1 MVNFAA
7 LRNGRLCAFLLLLGS
22 TDSALYALR
31 CRWLL
36 FDDVR
41 GPSSQVPNPNSKAPT
56 NPSSDVPANP
66 NSEVQAH
73 KSQPSAQRSQLTSP
87 GLESSRPNSS
97 LLRCSSSQIPARTS
111 SRVPIQRPQLRNH
124 GIQPLQCWGASTAYG
139 SDSSH
144 SAAAELT
151 RAMAIMGGHGMVGTA
166 LRHAFLHMLRRHFA
180 LAVMAGARANKL
192 QLAVT
197 LRGASGATGLRRPH
211 QSKPLGTGGLAAR
224 CHGTKGELLAERFMN
239 SSAAAMK
246 EVPPQYSSGQS
257 AR

>member
-7 LRNGRLCAFLLLLGS
+7 LRNGRLCACSCL
-22 TDSALYALR
+22 TDSALYFLR
-31 CRWLL
+31 GRWLL

-56 NPSSDVPANP
+56 NPSSHVPANP
-66 NSEVQAH
+66 GSEVQAH
-73 KSQPSAQRSQLTSP
+73 KSQPSAQRSQLTSTGSQMP
-87 GLESSRPNSS
+87 AQRFQLKVPMQSSQHAPTHRHHATGPSLESSRPNSS

-151 RAMAIMGGHGMVGTA
+151 RAMAITGGHGMVGAA
-166 LRHAFLHMLRRHFA
+166 LRHALLHMGATHRARQKVA
-180 LAVMAGARANKL
+180 KAIMAGARANKL
-192 QLAVT
+192 QGSDLA
-197 LRGASGATGLRRPH
+197 RS
-211 QSKPLGTGGLAAR
+211 Q
-224 CHGTKGELLAERFMN
+224 
-239 SSAAAMK
+239 
-246 EVPPQYSSGQS
+246 
-257 AR
+257 